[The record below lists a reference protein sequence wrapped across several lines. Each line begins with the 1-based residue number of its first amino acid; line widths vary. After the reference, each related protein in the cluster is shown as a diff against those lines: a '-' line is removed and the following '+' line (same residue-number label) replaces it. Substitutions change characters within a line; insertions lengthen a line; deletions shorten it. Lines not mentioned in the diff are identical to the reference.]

1 MQDPVVIVG
10 MARTPMGGLQG
21 SLSSLTAAQLGA
33 AAMAAAV
40 ARAGVAG
47 EDIDEALMGCVL
59 PAGQGQ
65 APARQAVLGAG
76 LPQSVPCSTVNKMC
90 GSGMKAAMLAHDVL
104 LAGASRWCWPAA
116 WKA

>member
-33 AAMAAAV
+33 AAVAAAV

-47 EDIDEALMGCVL
+47 EDIDEALMGCV
-59 PAGQGQ
+59 
-65 APARQAVLGAG
+65 
-76 LPQSVPCSTVNKMC
+76 
-90 GSGMKAAMLAHDVL
+90 
-104 LAGASRWCWPAA
+104 PAA
-116 WKA
+116 RRSA